1 MDVRSHAQNSPRK
14 ASPSNKGY
22 ISAKKSVFTL
32 VFSLEM
38 TGYCSVFQKVYEM
51 FLLFSSFIPSCVFV
65 SHVSVT
71 GKPKEREDREMLR
84 YV

>member
-1 MDVRSHAQNSPRK
+1 MDVRSHAQNSPLK

-22 ISAKKSVFTL
+22 ISAKKSGFTL

-38 TGYCSVFQKVYEM
+38 IGYCSVFQKAYEI
-51 FLLFSSFIPSCVFV
+51 FLLVSSFVPSRVFV

-71 GKPKEREDREMLR
+71 GKPTEQEDREMLR

>member
-1 MDVRSHAQNSPRK
+1 MAVRSHAQNSPLE

-22 ISAKKSVFTL
+22 ISAKKCVSTL

-38 TGYCSVFQKVYEM
+38 IGYCSVFQKVYEI
-51 FLLFSSFIPSCVFV
+51 FLLFSSFIPSRVFV
-65 SHVSVT
+65 SRVGVT
-71 GKPKEREDREMLR
+71 GKPREQEDRELLC